1 MGGFEMA
8 ITIRRGDTD
17 TTIKKIVDVL
27 RDYEADHPR
36 AQIEL
41 YRQNPVSVR
50 VRILDPDFAGT
61 NKVERSK
68 TVWKYLD
75 RLSDEEQ
82 SDISSLLLLVPDE
95 TKMSFANFEFE
106 DPVALSL

>member
-1 MGGFEMA
+1 MA
-8 ITIRRGDTD
+8 ITIRRGESD

-27 RDYEADHPR
+27 RDYETDHPK

-68 TVWKYLD
+68 AVWKYLD
-75 RLSDEEQ
+75 KLSDEEQ

-95 TKMSFANFEFE
+95 TRMSFANFEFE
-106 DPVALSL
+106 DPVPSSL